1 MKTPHTNNTFSTGL
15 AFLRR
20 SVGGLCLMGVSISAH
35 ALTWEKSTLDLTLEA
50 GSADVVVEFPF
61 KNEGTETVT
70 FKEIKASCGCTHA
83 AANSQSIP
91 PGGKGV
97 IKATYAV
104 GDRTG
109 PQAVQVA
116 VTTSEEGSALKILR
130 LNLTIQ
136 PPVSMTPRLVQWTKA
151 DGLIIRTIQIKQ
163 AGSTPVSKLEAIPTG
178 DEMTVELKPGTEQ
191 GQWTLCLTPKN
202 VDQPQTAKIEVRA
215 TIGTRT
221 ISRWVYGLV
230 R

>member
-1 MKTPHTNNTFSTGL
+1 MKTPHTNSFSTGIAL
-15 AFLRR
+15 IRR
-20 SVGGLCLMGVSISAH
+20 GVGVVCLVGVSISAH

-50 GSADVVVEFPF
+50 GSADVVAEFPF

-83 AANSQSIP
+83 AADSQSIP
-91 PGGKGV
+91 AGGKGV

-109 PQAVQVA
+109 PQAVQVT

-130 LNLTIQ
+130 LNLTLQ
-136 PPVSMTPRLVQWTKA
+136 PPVSMAPRLVQWTKA
-151 DGLIIRTIQIKQ
+151 DGLIVRTIRIKQ
-163 AGSTPVSKLEAIPTG
+163 AGSTPVGKLEVIPPG
-178 DEMTVELKPGTEQ
+178 DEMTVELKPATEP
-191 GQWTLCLTPKN
+191 GQWTLSLTPKS
-202 VDQPQTAKIEVRA
+202 VDQTQTSKIEIRV
-215 TIGTRT
+215 TIGDRT
-221 ISRWVYGLV
+221 TSHWVYGLV